1 MPLNIPFIFRAGTK
15 AKANEVNANFQE
27 VVKFNNQLET
37 NSAANET
44 EIALLKEDKADKN
57 GNPTEIFQS
66 ATAVNG
72 KDVVNKDTLRNLT
85 VNTIDIVRGMRL
97 SVSTNKIILCTAGD
111 CWDSTYTKMINS
123 SANMTINISGVGAN
137 TVQYIYVCDGEAGS
151 GKLPQLVIST
161 NPTTVTI
168 PEGYAYFRRL
178 GWFSTDT
185 NSDIK
190 EIANDDQVNLN
201 SRVGFIGPAISGT
214 NRNSATYT
222 SQANHWV
229 YIYAG
234 YREKSN
240 PITTMTIDGLVV
252 ANLCASWKYNGTS
265 SALIPVKLG
274 QVVNITMTGNNGV
287 AYWQQFSMI

>member
-72 KDVVNKDTLRNLT
+72 KDVINKDTLRSLT
-85 VNTIDIVRGMRL
+85 KNTIDVVRGMRL
-97 SVSTNKIILCTAGD
+97 SASTNKIILCTSGD
-111 CWDSTYTKMINS
+111 CWDSTYTKMIS
-123 SANMTINISGVGAN
+123 STANMTVNITGVGAN
-137 TVQYIYVCDGEAGS
+137 TTQYIYVCDGAAGS

-161 NPTTVTI
+161 NPTAVTL

-185 NSDIK
+185 NGNINK
-190 EIANDDQVNLN
+190 IANDDQVDLS
-201 SRVGFIGPAISGT
+201 SRVGFVGEYIGTAKGW
-214 NRNSATYT
+214 NGVV
-222 SQANHWV
+222 QANCYLYLECGSPKANIQVAVNGLPV
-229 YIYAG
+229 YHCYITKDWANTD
-234 YREKSN
+234 SCLI
-240 PITTMTIDGLVV
+240 PIKNGQNLVITANTANYT
-252 ANLCASWKYNGTS
+252 ANLY
-265 SALIPVKLG
+265 
-274 QVVNITMTGNNGV
+274 TMV
-287 AYWQQFSMI
+287 